1 MRNGEPENW
10 KEYVVDVQGKR
21 SIRERNVKEIA
32 HAEKDFV
39 LIRPHESSQ
48 LFTDCKLGQLTNV
61 SSLSDSSSESV

>member
-48 LFTDCKLGQLTNV
+48 SSTHGKLGSSCHVN
-61 SSLSDSSSESV
+61 SLSDI